1 MEELLKETKDAVQR
15 MAIAMETL
23 VGELVKARVTKEFEQ
38 EKPKIQQPQEYQPFN
53 PATPLGACNKCG
65 AQMKLSKQN
74 KPYCSAKCWLPR
86 S

>member
-23 VGELVKARVTKEFEQ
+23 VGELLKARVTKEFEQ
-38 EKPKIQQPQEYQPFN
+38 EKPAIQQSHN
-53 PATPLGACNKCG
+53 PATPLGICNKCG

-74 KPYCSAKCWLPR
+74 KPYCSAKCWLTR